1 MDVLQQL
8 NEILRT
14 MPAWAIRLILAATTL
29 IIFYVLRRYLLR
41 FVENRIRAFFHRFAS
56 DNLDAIVEAL
66 LLPVRFLVIAAALAL
81 SLQILTPDELTNQI
95 VDNLIRSLVL
105 VAAFVSIFRMVDI
118 FSLNEHRVQDII
130 GFRVEERL
138 LPILRTIIKLS
149 LFAVAVII
157 VMQEWSIDVSGL
169 LASLGIV
176 GLAFS
181 LAAQDTVSN
190 LFGFSTIIGDRP
202 FLVGEFISSGDI
214 EGVVE
219 NVGVRSTRIR
229 KADRGII
236 TVPNNILATSPV
248 ERFMHRRIQFTLGVT
263 YETTAEQMEDLLER
277 LREMLQAREHVI
289 KSSVAVYFTNFGDS
303 SLDILILCDITLR
316 DWRKVLEER
325 EQVNLA
331 VMRIVAELGLGI
343 AFPTR
348 SIYIDGIPENWR
360 QDT

>member
-1 MDVLQQL
+1 MNVLQQL
-8 NEILRT
+8 SETIRSL
-14 MPAWAIRLILAATTL
+14 PAWAVRVILAATTL

-56 DNLDAIVEAL
+56 EQIDAIVEAL
-66 LLPVRFLVIAAALAL
+66 LVPVRFLVIAGALAI
-81 SLQILTPDELTNQI
+81 SLQILTPDDVTNQI
-95 VDNLIRSLVL
+95 VDNLIRSLVI
-105 VAAFVSIFRMVDI
+105 VAAFVSFFRMVDI
-118 FSLNEHRVQDII
+118 FSLDEQRVQDII
-130 GFRVEERL
+130 GFKIEERL

-149 LFAVAVII
+149 FFVVAVII
-157 VMQEWSIDVSGL
+157 VMQEWSVDVSGL

-202 FLVGEFISSGDI
+202 FLVGEYVRTGDI

-229 KADRGII
+229 KPDRGLI

-248 ERFMHRRIQFTLGVT
+248 ERFIHRRIQFTVGVT
-263 YETTAEQMEDLLER
+263 YETTADQMEALLEK
-277 LREMLQAREHVI
+277 LREMLAERDHVI
-289 KSSVAVYFTNFGDS
+289 NSSVAVYFTGFGDS
-303 SLDILILCDITLR
+303 SLDILVLCDITVR
-316 DWRKVLEER
+316 DWRRVLEER

-331 VMRIVAELGLGI
+331 VMRIVADMGLSI

-348 SIYIDGIPENWR
+348 SIYIDGLPENWR
-360 QDT
+360 ES